1 MQTQSYF
8 FPALSDFGIIQKTL
22 MQRLRV
28 LEKKT
33 AGGEELKRKQNKL
46 ILKTLIVIGIVSF
59 LINTSCDQGGKKS
72 DSEAQTSASKGNLE
86 GQPTEKLP
94 MLVDLGKGTCIPCKK
109 MKPILEELEI
119 EYKGKAIVKII
130 DLRYEPQEANKYKIR
145 LIPTQIFFD
154 AEGKEVFRHEG
165 FMDKQ
170 SIKAKFAEMGVY

>member
-1 MQTQSYF
+1 
-8 FPALSDFGIIQKTL
+8 
-22 MQRLRV
+22 
-28 LEKKT
+28 
-33 AGGEELKRKQNKL
+33 LKAKL
-46 ILKTLIVIGIVSF
+46 NTVVIGILIAIGITWVLIKTSTNKAERESVSKEQ
-59 LINTSCDQGGKKS
+59 IGDTKG
-72 DSEAQTSASKGNLE
+72 AQDNPQTK
-86 GQPTEKLP
+86 KLP

-109 MKPILEELEI
+109 MKPILEELQA

-130 DLRYEPQEANKYKIR
+130 DLRYEPKEASKYKIR